1 MEPMRDTGRV
11 RSYGARRGRLSALTL
26 DRLERL
32 VPLHGIPEGVLDPA
46 TAFGRTAPVVL
57 EIGCGHGAAALA
69 YAAAHPEHDLLAVDV
84 FTPALARMLAEAERR
99 GVGNL
104 WMHRGDAVQLLEERL
119 LPDTLTAVHLFF
131 PDPWPKG
138 KHVKRRFLAPYNLDL
153 VASRLVP
160 GGHLLVAT
168 DHPVH
173 AAHARVELGADA
185 RFEVTEGERPDWR
198 PTDGFEE
205 KGHRAGR
212 STTEFRAV
220 LLD

>member
-84 FTPALARMLAEAERR
+84 FTPALARMLA
-99 GVGNL
+99 
-104 WMHRGDAVQLLEERL
+104 
-119 LPDTLTAVHLFF
+119 
-131 PDPWPKG
+131 
-138 KHVKRRFLAPYNLDL
+138 
-153 VASRLVP
+153 ASS
-160 GGHLLVAT
+160 
-168 DHPVH
+168 
-173 AAHARVELGADA
+173 EIM
-185 RFEVTEGERPDWR
+185 
-198 PTDGFEE
+198 
-205 KGHRAGR
+205 
-212 STTEFRAV
+212 
-220 LLD
+220 